1 MFEKIQ
7 NDYIQAMKNKET
19 LKKSALNY
27 LIAQIKNKK
36 IELQRDPNDEEII
49 SIIKKEVK
57 SLNEAISFLEKAN
70 KPEELQEEKEK
81 KLILEHY
88 LPATLNEE
96 QTKTLIVAT
105 ISKLNITDLK
115 TQRGL
120 LMKELMATHK
130 AELDT
135 ALLNSLINTMLY
147 SFIYIQIQDEK
158 NKNPDYLITITLT
171 TWKYF
176 FCSRC

>member
-7 NDYIQAMKNKET
+7 KDYIWAMKNKEI

-36 IELQRDPNDEEII
+36 IELQRDPNDEEIVTL
-49 SIIKKEVK
+49 IKKEVK

-81 KLILEHY
+81 KLILESY
-88 LPATLNEE
+88 LPATLDEE
-96 QTKTLIVAT
+96 QTKALIVAT

-135 ALLNSLINTMLY
+135 ALLNSLINTML
-147 SFIYIQIQDEK
+147 
-158 NKNPDYLITITLT
+158 
-171 TWKYF
+171 
-176 FCSRC
+176 

>member
-1 MFEKIQ
+1 
-7 NDYIQAMKNKET
+7 MKDKET

-49 SIIKKEVK
+49 ALIKKEVK

-81 KLILEHY
+81 KLILESY
-88 LPATLNEE
+88 LPATLDEE
-96 QTKTLIVAT
+96 QTKALIVAT

-135 ALLNSLINTMLY
+135 ALLNSLINTML
-147 SFIYIQIQDEK
+147 
-158 NKNPDYLITITLT
+158 
-171 TWKYF
+171 
-176 FCSRC
+176 

>member
-1 MFEKIQ
+1 MFKKIQ

-36 IELQRDPNDEEII
+36 IELQRDPNDDEII
-49 SIIKKEVK
+49 AIIKKEVK

-96 QTKTLIVAT
+96 QTKSLIESA
-105 ISKLNITDLK
+105 IRNLNITDLK

-130 AELDT
+130 TELDP
-135 ALLNSLINTMLY
+135 ALLNSLINTML
-147 SFIYIQIQDEK
+147 
-158 NKNPDYLITITLT
+158 
-171 TWKYF
+171 
-176 FCSRC
+176 

>member
-1 MFEKIQ
+1 
-7 NDYIQAMKNKET
+7 MKNKET

-36 IELQRDPNDEEII
+36 IELQRDPNDEEMI
-49 SIIKKEVK
+49 SVIKKEVK

-81 KLILEHY
+81 KLILESY

-120 LMKELMATHK
+120 LMKELMAAHK
-130 AELDT
+130 TELDR
-135 ALLNSLINTMLY
+135 ALLNSLINTML
-147 SFIYIQIQDEK
+147 
-158 NKNPDYLITITLT
+158 
-171 TWKYF
+171 
-176 FCSRC
+176 

>member
-7 NDYIQAMKNKET
+7 KDYIWAMKNKET

-27 LIAQIKNKK
+27 LIAQVKNKK
-36 IELQRDPNDEEII
+36 IELQRDPNDEEIVA
-49 SIIKKEVK
+49 IIKKEVK

-81 KLILEHY
+81 KLILESY
-88 LPATLNEE
+88 LPATLDEE
-96 QTKTLIVAT
+96 QTKALIVAT

-135 ALLNSLINTMLY
+135 ALLNSLINTML
-147 SFIYIQIQDEK
+147 
-158 NKNPDYLITITLT
+158 
-171 TWKYF
+171 
-176 FCSRC
+176 

>member
-1 MFEKIQ
+1 
-7 NDYIQAMKNKET
+7 MKNKEI

-36 IELQRDPNDEEII
+36 IELQRDPNDEEIVAL
-49 SIIKKEVK
+49 IKKEVK

-81 KLILEHY
+81 KLILESY
-88 LPATLNEE
+88 LPATLDEE
-96 QTKTLIVAT
+96 QTKALIVAT
-105 ISKLNITDLK
+105 ISKLNITDLN

-135 ALLNSLINTMLY
+135 ALLNSLINTML
-147 SFIYIQIQDEK
+147 
-158 NKNPDYLITITLT
+158 
-171 TWKYF
+171 
-176 FCSRC
+176 

>member
-7 NDYIQAMKNKET
+7 NDYIQAMKNKEI

-49 SIIKKEVK
+49 SLIKKEVK

-81 KLILEHY
+81 KLILENY

-105 ISKLNITDLK
+105 ISKLNITNLK

-120 LMKELMATHK
+120 LMKELMAAHK
-130 AELDT
+130 TELDP
-135 ALLNSLINTMLY
+135 ALLNSLINTML
-147 SFIYIQIQDEK
+147 
-158 NKNPDYLITITLT
+158 
-171 TWKYF
+171 
-176 FCSRC
+176 

>member
-1 MFEKIQ
+1 MFKKIQ

-49 SIIKKEVK
+49 FLIKKEVK

-81 KLILEHY
+81 KLILENY

-96 QTKTLIVAT
+96 QTKSLIESA
-105 ISKLNITDLK
+105 IRNLNITDLK

-130 AELDT
+130 TELDP
-135 ALLNSLINTMLY
+135 ALLNSLINTML
-147 SFIYIQIQDEK
+147 
-158 NKNPDYLITITLT
+158 
-171 TWKYF
+171 
-176 FCSRC
+176 

>member
-81 KLILEHY
+81 KLILESY
-88 LPATLNEE
+88 LPAMLDEE
-96 QTKTLIVAT
+96 QTKSLIENA
-105 ISKLNITDLK
+105 IRNLNITDLK

-120 LMKELMATHK
+120 LMKELMAAHK
-130 AELDT
+130 TELDP
-135 ALLNSLINTMLY
+135 ALLNSLINTML
-147 SFIYIQIQDEK
+147 
-158 NKNPDYLITITLT
+158 
-171 TWKYF
+171 
-176 FCSRC
+176 

>member
-7 NDYIQAMKNKET
+7 KDYIWAMKDKET

-49 SIIKKEVK
+49 SLIKKEVK

-81 KLILEHY
+81 KLILENY

-96 QTKTLIVAT
+96 QTKSLIESA
-105 ISKLNITDLK
+105 IRNLNITDLK

-130 AELDT
+130 TELDP
-135 ALLNSLINTMLY
+135 ALLNSLINTML
-147 SFIYIQIQDEK
+147 
-158 NKNPDYLITITLT
+158 
-171 TWKYF
+171 
-176 FCSRC
+176 

>member
-1 MFEKIQ
+1 
-7 NDYIQAMKNKET
+7 MKNKET

-49 SIIKKEVK
+49 SVIKKEVK

-81 KLILEHY
+81 KLILESY
-88 LPATLNEE
+88 LPATLDEE
-96 QTKTLIVAT
+96 QTKALIVAT

-135 ALLNSLINTMLY
+135 ALLN
-147 SFIYIQIQDEK
+147 
-158 NKNPDYLITITLT
+158 
-171 TWKYF
+171 
-176 FCSRC
+176 

>member
-7 NDYIQAMKNKET
+7 KDYIWAMKNKET

-49 SIIKKEVK
+49 SLIKKEVK

-81 KLILEHY
+81 KLILENY
-88 LPATLNEE
+88 LPATLSEE

-120 LMKELMATHK
+120 LMKELMAAHK
-130 AELDT
+130 TELDP
-135 ALLNSLINTMLY
+135 ALLNSLINTML
-147 SFIYIQIQDEK
+147 
-158 NKNPDYLITITLT
+158 
-171 TWKYF
+171 
-176 FCSRC
+176 

>member
-1 MFEKIQ
+1 MFNKIQ

-49 SIIKKEVK
+49 SVIKKEVK

-96 QTKTLIVAT
+96 QTKSLIESA
-105 ISKLNITDLK
+105 IRNLNITDLK

-130 AELDT
+130 TELDP
-135 ALLNSLINTMLY
+135 ALLNSLINTML
-147 SFIYIQIQDEK
+147 
-158 NKNPDYLITITLT
+158 
-171 TWKYF
+171 
-176 FCSRC
+176 

>member
-7 NDYIQAMKNKET
+7 KDYIWAMKNKET

-36 IELQRDPNDEEII
+36 IELQRDPNDEEIVAL
-49 SIIKKEVK
+49 IKKEVK

-81 KLILEHY
+81 KLILENY

-120 LMKELMATHK
+120 LMKELMAAHK
-130 AELDT
+130 TELDP
-135 ALLNSLINTMLY
+135 ALLNSLINTML
-147 SFIYIQIQDEK
+147 
-158 NKNPDYLITITLT
+158 
-171 TWKYF
+171 
-176 FCSRC
+176 

>member
-81 KLILEHY
+81 KLILENY

-120 LMKELMATHK
+120 LMKELMAAHK
-130 AELDT
+130 TELDP
-135 ALLNSLINTMLY
+135 ALLNSLINTML
-147 SFIYIQIQDEK
+147 
-158 NKNPDYLITITLT
+158 
-171 TWKYF
+171 
-176 FCSRC
+176 

>member
-1 MFEKIQ
+1 
-7 NDYIQAMKNKET
+7 MKNKET

-49 SIIKKEVK
+49 ALIKKEVK

-81 KLILEHY
+81 KLILESY
-88 LPATLNEE
+88 LPATLDEE

-135 ALLNSLINTMLY
+135 ALLNSLINTML
-147 SFIYIQIQDEK
+147 
-158 NKNPDYLITITLT
+158 
-171 TWKYF
+171 
-176 FCSRC
+176 

>member
-1 MFEKIQ
+1 MFNKIQ
-7 NDYIQAMKNKET
+7 NDYIQAIKNKET

-49 SIIKKEVK
+49 SLIKKEVK

-81 KLILEHY
+81 KLVLEDY

-96 QTKTLIVAT
+96 QTKSLIESA
-105 ISKLNITDLK
+105 IRNLNITDLK

-130 AELDT
+130 TELDP
-135 ALLNSLINTMLY
+135 ALLNSLINTML
-147 SFIYIQIQDEK
+147 
-158 NKNPDYLITITLT
+158 
-171 TWKYF
+171 
-176 FCSRC
+176 

>member
-7 NDYIQAMKNKET
+7 KDYIWAMKNKET

-81 KLILEHY
+81 KLTLENY

-120 LMKELMATHK
+120 LMKELMAAHK
-130 AELDT
+130 TELDP
-135 ALLNSLINTMLY
+135 ALLNSLINTML
-147 SFIYIQIQDEK
+147 
-158 NKNPDYLITITLT
+158 
-171 TWKYF
+171 
-176 FCSRC
+176 

>member
-7 NDYIQAMKNKET
+7 KDYIWAMKNKEI

-36 IELQRDPNDEEII
+36 IELQRDPNDEEIVAL
-49 SIIKKEVK
+49 IKKEVK

-81 KLILEHY
+81 KLILESY
-88 LPATLNEE
+88 LPATLDEE
-96 QTKTLIVAT
+96 QTKALIVAT

-135 ALLNSLINTMLY
+135 ALLNSLINTML
-147 SFIYIQIQDEK
+147 
-158 NKNPDYLITITLT
+158 
-171 TWKYF
+171 
-176 FCSRC
+176 

>member
-7 NDYIQAMKNKET
+7 KDYIWAMKDKET

-36 IELQRDPNDEEII
+36 IELQRDPNNEEIVAL
-49 SIIKKEVK
+49 IKKEVK

-120 LMKELMATHK
+120 LMKELMAAHK
-130 AELDT
+130 TELDP
-135 ALLNSLINTMLY
+135 ALINSLINTML
-147 SFIYIQIQDEK
+147 
-158 NKNPDYLITITLT
+158 
-171 TWKYF
+171 
-176 FCSRC
+176 

>member
-1 MFEKIQ
+1 
-7 NDYIQAMKNKET
+7 MKNKEI

-49 SIIKKEVK
+49 ALIKKEVK

-81 KLILEHY
+81 KLILESY
-88 LPATLNEE
+88 LPATLDEE
-96 QTKTLIVAT
+96 QTKALIVAT

-130 AELDT
+130 TELDP
-135 ALLNSLINTMLY
+135 ALLNSLINTML
-147 SFIYIQIQDEK
+147 
-158 NKNPDYLITITLT
+158 
-171 TWKYF
+171 
-176 FCSRC
+176 

>member
-7 NDYIQAMKNKET
+7 NDYIQAMKDKET

-49 SIIKKEVK
+49 SLIKKEVK

-81 KLILEHY
+81 KLILENY

-120 LMKELMATHK
+120 LMKELMAAHK
-130 AELDT
+130 TELDP
-135 ALLNSLINTMLY
+135 ALLNSLINTML
-147 SFIYIQIQDEK
+147 
-158 NKNPDYLITITLT
+158 
-171 TWKYF
+171 
-176 FCSRC
+176 

>member
-57 SLNEAISFLEKAN
+57 SLNEAIGFLEKGN

-81 KLILEHY
+81 KLILENY

-96 QTKTLIVAT
+96 ETKSLIESA
-105 ISKLNITDLK
+105 IRNLNITDLK

-130 AELDT
+130 TELDP
-135 ALLNSLINTMLY
+135 ALLNSLINTML
-147 SFIYIQIQDEK
+147 
-158 NKNPDYLITITLT
+158 
-171 TWKYF
+171 
-176 FCSRC
+176 

>member
-7 NDYIQAMKNKET
+7 KDYIWAMKNKET

-36 IELQRDPNDEEII
+36 IELQRDPNDEEIVAL
-49 SIIKKEVK
+49 IKKEVK

-81 KLILEHY
+81 KLILESY
-88 LPATLNEE
+88 LPATLDEE
-96 QTKTLIVAT
+96 QTKALIVAT
-105 ISKLNITDLK
+105 ISKLKITNLK

-135 ALLNSLINTMLY
+135 ALLNSLINTML
-147 SFIYIQIQDEK
+147 
-158 NKNPDYLITITLT
+158 
-171 TWKYF
+171 
-176 FCSRC
+176 

>member
-7 NDYIQAMKNKET
+7 KDYIWAMKNKET

-49 SIIKKEVK
+49 ALIKKEVK

-96 QTKTLIVAT
+96 QTKSLIESA
-105 ISKLNITDLK
+105 IRNLNITDLK

-130 AELDT
+130 TELDP
-135 ALLNSLINTMLY
+135 ALLNSLINTML
-147 SFIYIQIQDEK
+147 
-158 NKNPDYLITITLT
+158 
-171 TWKYF
+171 
-176 FCSRC
+176 

>member
-1 MFEKIQ
+1 MFNKIQ

-70 KPEELQEEKEK
+70 KPEELQEENEK

-88 LPATLNEE
+88 LPANLNEE
-96 QTKTLIVAT
+96 QTKSLIESA
-105 ISKLNITDLK
+105 IRNLNITDLK

-120 LMKELMATHK
+120 LMKELIATHK
-130 AELDT
+130 TELDP
-135 ALLNSLINTMLY
+135 ALLNSLINTML
-147 SFIYIQIQDEK
+147 
-158 NKNPDYLITITLT
+158 
-171 TWKYF
+171 
-176 FCSRC
+176 

>member
-7 NDYIQAMKNKET
+7 NNYIQAMKNKET

-49 SIIKKEVK
+49 SLIKKEVK

-81 KLILEHY
+81 KLILENY

-96 QTKTLIVAT
+96 QTKSLIESA
-105 ISKLNITDLK
+105 IRNLNITDLK

-130 AELDT
+130 TELDP
-135 ALLNSLINTMLY
+135 ALLNSLINTML
-147 SFIYIQIQDEK
+147 
-158 NKNPDYLITITLT
+158 
-171 TWKYF
+171 
-176 FCSRC
+176 

>member
-7 NDYIQAMKNKET
+7 KDYIWAMKNKET

-27 LIAQIKNKK
+27 LIAQSKNKK

-81 KLILEHY
+81 KLILENY

-120 LMKELMATHK
+120 LMKELMAAHK
-130 AELDT
+130 TELDP
-135 ALLNSLINTMLY
+135 ALLNSLINTML
-147 SFIYIQIQDEK
+147 
-158 NKNPDYLITITLT
+158 
-171 TWKYF
+171 
-176 FCSRC
+176 

>member
-7 NDYIQAMKNKET
+7 NDYIQAMKDKEI

-49 SIIKKEVK
+49 SVIKKEVK

-81 KLILEHY
+81 KLILESY
-88 LPATLNEE
+88 LPAMLDEE
-96 QTKTLIVAT
+96 QTKSLIENA
-105 ISKLNITDLK
+105 IRNLNITDLK

-120 LMKELMATHK
+120 LMKELIATHK
-130 AELDT
+130 TELDP
-135 ALLNSLINTMLY
+135 ALLNSLINTML
-147 SFIYIQIQDEK
+147 
-158 NKNPDYLITITLT
+158 
-171 TWKYF
+171 
-176 FCSRC
+176 

>member
-7 NDYIQAMKNKET
+7 NDYIQAMKNKEI

-49 SIIKKEVK
+49 SLIKKEVK
-57 SLNEAISFLEKAN
+57 SLSEAISFLEKAN

-81 KLILEHY
+81 KLILDPY

-96 QTKTLIVAT
+96 QTKSLIEAA
-105 ISKLNITDLK
+105 IRNLNITDLK

-120 LMKELMATHK
+120 LMKELMAAHK
-130 AELDT
+130 TELDP
-135 ALLNSLINTMLY
+135 ALLNSLINTML
-147 SFIYIQIQDEK
+147 
-158 NKNPDYLITITLT
+158 
-171 TWKYF
+171 
-176 FCSRC
+176 

>member
-1 MFEKIQ
+1 
-7 NDYIQAMKNKET
+7 MKNKET

-49 SIIKKEVK
+49 ALIKKEVK

-81 KLILEHY
+81 KLILESY
-88 LPATLNEE
+88 LPATLDEE
-96 QTKTLIVAT
+96 QTKALIVAT

-135 ALLNSLINTMLY
+135 ALLNSLINTML
-147 SFIYIQIQDEK
+147 
-158 NKNPDYLITITLT
+158 
-171 TWKYF
+171 
-176 FCSRC
+176 

>member
-7 NDYIQAMKNKET
+7 KDYIWAMKNKEI

-36 IELQRDPNDEEII
+36 IELQRDPNDEEIVTL
-49 SIIKKEVK
+49 IKKEVK

-81 KLILEHY
+81 KLILESY
-88 LPATLNEE
+88 LPATLDEE
-96 QTKTLIVAT
+96 QTKALIVAT

-120 LMKELMATHK
+120 LMKELMTTHK

-135 ALLNSLINTMLY
+135 ALLNSLINTML
-147 SFIYIQIQDEK
+147 
-158 NKNPDYLITITLT
+158 
-171 TWKYF
+171 
-176 FCSRC
+176 

>member
-36 IELQRDPNDEEII
+36 IELQRYPNDEEII
-49 SIIKKEVK
+49 SLIKKEVK

-81 KLILEHY
+81 KLILENY

-96 QTKTLIVAT
+96 RTKTLIVAT

-130 AELDT
+130 TELDP
-135 ALLNSLINTMLY
+135 ALLNSLINTML
-147 SFIYIQIQDEK
+147 
-158 NKNPDYLITITLT
+158 
-171 TWKYF
+171 
-176 FCSRC
+176 

>member
-7 NDYIQAMKNKET
+7 KDYIWAMKDKET

-49 SIIKKEVK
+49 ALIKKEVK

-70 KPEELQEEKEK
+70 KAEELQEEKEK
-81 KLILEHY
+81 KLILENY

-96 QTKTLIVAT
+96 QTKALIVTT

-135 ALLNSLINTMLY
+135 ALLNSLINTML
-147 SFIYIQIQDEK
+147 
-158 NKNPDYLITITLT
+158 
-171 TWKYF
+171 
-176 FCSRC
+176 